1 MNGRKNSP
9 EGKKRKEKGMAGMFE
24 GRTALITGGC
34 HGIGRACSQAFRKEG
49 AEVFV
54 IDLSPDADFTGDIGK
69 KKDLEAFAD
78 LKTAAT
84 RNFRKPFPLA

>member
-1 MNGRKNSP
+1 
-9 EGKKRKEKGMAGMFE
+9 MAGMFE

-69 KKDLEAFAD
+69 KKIW
-78 LKTAAT
+78 
-84 RNFRKPFPLA
+84 KPLRTWSSGRGEEPIFWSTMPRPS